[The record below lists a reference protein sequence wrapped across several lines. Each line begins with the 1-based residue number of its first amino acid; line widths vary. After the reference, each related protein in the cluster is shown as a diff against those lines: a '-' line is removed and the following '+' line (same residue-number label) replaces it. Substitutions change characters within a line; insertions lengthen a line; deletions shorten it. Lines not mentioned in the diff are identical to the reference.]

1 MSLIGVPAALEA
13 ASDPSVL
20 PKRKIFDEFSLTG
33 KVAVVT
39 GGNQGLGLEIALA
52 IAEAGA
58 VVYVFDIAEHPGDHF
73 TAAAEYIK
81 KLGGALNYFTVDVT
95 QQKIVWD
102 KFEAIGSIEGRMDI
116 CFAAAGIC
124 ETSPFLECKA
134 TNFQRIMDVN
144 ANGVLFTAQGAGRQM
159 TRLGTP
165 GSIILI
171 SSIAGSGTTVTA
183 YQASKAAVL
192 QMGRSMAAEL
202 GPHKIRVNTISPGM
216 MDTKLAKSTLNEE
229 TKTLLI
235 NRNTLGRI
243 GRPEEIRGVAVWL
256 ASDASSFCTGS
267 EIVMDGGHR
276 VW

>member
-1 MSLIGVPAALEA
+1 MSLIGVPAALKA

-20 PKRKIFDEFSLTG
+20 PERKIFDEFSLAG

-95 QQKIVWD
+95 QQKTVWD

-124 ETSPFLECKA
+124 ETSPFLECEA

-144 ANGVLFTAQGAGRQM
+144 ANGVLFAAQGAGRQM

-171 SSIAGSGTTVTA
+171 SSIAGSGMTITA

-216 MDTKLAKSTLNEE
+216 MDTKLVKSTLDEE
-229 TKTLLI
+229 TRTLLI
-235 NRNTLGRI
+235 NRSTLGRI

-267 EIVMDGGHR
+267 EIVMDGGHC